1 MSGACFICDQ
11 PADAA
16 LVVIR
21 FDGTAYE
28 VPMCSACLAE
38 TKLRAQPIRLAHELI
53 DARNDYRTQRRRMA
67 A

>member
-11 PADAA
+11 RSDAV
-16 LVVIR
+16 LVVNR

-28 VPMCSACLAE
+28 VPMCVACLAE
-38 TKLRAQPIRLAHELI
+38 TDLRSGPIRRAHELI
-53 DARNDYRTQRRRMA
+53 DARNDYRTRRRRIA